1 MKQTS
6 VLDKAQQNMRP
17 GAITL
22 DGMLGHDTRKLVDIL
37 MEDDAAVKRL
47 GTTHQAIGE
56 RLRTLRKEGAA
67 GLGLATDAEDH
78 HYIVRVDDVRGK
90 LPCPFEDCVV
100 QKTFVEV
107 TVQAGGETIV
117 FTDLN
122 IHMIEAHGF
131 YEAHGS
137 PFRLDPARLV
147 KALEIPASP
156 PDAPDQALFQT

>member
-6 VLDKAQQNMRP
+6 ALDRAQENMRP

-22 DGMLGHDTRKLVDIL
+22 DGMLGHDPRKLVDIL
-37 MEDDAAVKRL
+37 TEDDATVKRL
-47 GTTHQAIGE
+47 GTTHHAIAQ
-56 RLRTLRKEGAA
+56 RLRTLREAGAK

-78 HYIVRVDDVRGK
+78 HYVVRVDDVRGK

-107 TVQAGGETIV
+107 TIQAGSETLI

-122 IHMIEAHGF
+122 IHMIEEHGF

-137 PFRLDPARLV
+137 PFRLDPARLIKV
-147 KALEIPASP
+147 LEIPTSA
-156 PDAPDQALFQT
+156 PDAPDQAIFK